1 MKPGMDLRMEGG
13 ADSGRQRPGND
24 RLWVFVVL
32 AMAAFAPSEVSAQ
45 DSGQDAF
52 RPLTQAM
59 LNDPDPADWLMWR
72 GGYANWG
79 YSPLDQITP
88 DNVNELRL
96 AWSWAFAPAGRG
108 STGMQVEPIVYDG
121 VMYVRHANE
130 RYSAHDATTGDVI
143 WEYSRELP

>member
-1 MKPGMDLRMEGG
+1 MKPGMRLRIEGG
-13 ADSGRQRPGND
+13 ADSGRRRPGND

-72 GGYANWG
+72 GG
-79 YSPLDQITP
+79 
-88 DNVNELRL
+88 
-96 AWSWAFAPAGRG
+96 
-108 STGMQVEPIVYDG
+108 
-121 VMYVRHANE
+121 
-130 RYSAHDATTGDVI
+130 
-143 WEYSRELP
+143 